1 MIDLSQVRSSFS
13 NYADAVRELLDHID
27 TSLASGDIKTACDH
41 MTKLT
46 TVQATMSQRMRSA
59 STVMEDQ

>member
-1 MIDLSQVRSSFS
+1 MIDLVQIRSSFG
-13 NYADAVRELLDHID
+13 NYADAVRELLDHVD
-27 TSLASGDIKTACDH
+27 TDLAKGDMEAACDH